1 MIALTLAQLAHV
13 LDGRLHLAP
22 GDTPATVVSGGVDT
36 DSRLIEAGGIFVAKP
51 GEVTDG
57 HLFVGAAVAG
67 GAAVAIVE
75 RVVEASV
82 TQVVV
87 ADAIA
92 ALADLARHVVAAVR
106 DAGDLRIVGITGSN
120 GKTTT
125 KNLLARILE
134 DEGETVAPRASFNNE
149 VGAPLTMLRV
159 TDDTRFLVS
168 EFGASAPGEIARLAG
183 LVEPDV
189 GVVLMVGMAHAGGF
203 GGIEATFQAKSELVR
218 ALRTGGVAVLNAD
231 DPRVAAMAPIAADH
245 GVSVR
250 WFGRGQG
257 ADVRADDVEVTA
269 DGTRCVVTVSEST
282 VSEGTVSEGTVSEG
296 KVSEGTA
303 DAVSAPL
310 HLRVLGE
317 HHVMNALAAIAAA
330 TTIGVSLDAC
340 VARLETVELAER
352 WRMQPLG
359 SERVRI
365 INDAYNASP
374 DSMSA
379 ALRTLAQITGPG
391 ERTVAVLGAMS
402 ELGEYADEEHD
413 RVGLLAVRL
422 GIQRIVVVGPEARR
436 MYLEAIAQGSW
447 DAEAVFFAT
456 ADEAYDYLLGEL
468 RDGDR
473 VLVKSSNSAGLRF
486 LGDRLG
492 ESFS

>member
-1 MIALTLAQLAHV
+1 MISLTLAQLSDAV
-13 LDGRLHLAP
+13 RGDLRLAP
-22 GDTPATVVSGGVDT
+22 GDAAETAVSGDVDT
-36 DSRLIEAGGIFVAKP
+36 DSRLIEPGGVFVAKP

-57 HLFVGAAVAG
+57 HEFVAAAVAR
-67 GAAVAIVE
+67 GAVLAIVE
-75 RVVEASV
+75 RAVDVPV
-82 TQVVV
+82 TQIVVT
-87 ADAIA
+87 DAVQ
-92 ALADLARHVVAAVR
+92 ALADLAREVVARVR
-106 DAGDLRIVGITGSN
+106 AGGELRVVGITGSN

-134 DEGETVAPRASFNNE
+134 GEGETVAPRASFNNE

-159 TDDTRFLVS
+159 SETTRFLVC
-168 EFGASAPGEIARLAG
+168 EFGASGPGAIARLAG
-183 LVEPDV
+183 LVNPDI

-203 GGIEATFQAKSELVR
+203 GGIEGTFRAKSELVR
-218 ALRTGGVAVLNAD
+218 AVRPGGLAVLNAD
-231 DPRVAAMAPIAADH
+231 DPRVAAMAPIAAESQ
-245 GVSVR
+245 VAVR
-250 WFGRGQG
+250 WFGRSSG
-257 ADVRADDVEVTA
+257 DVRATDVEVGA
-269 DGTRCVVTVSEST
+269 DGTHAQIVVD
-282 VSEGTVSEGTVSEG
+282 
-296 KVSEGTA
+296 GTA
-303 DAVSAPL
+303 SPL
-310 HLRVLGE
+310 HLQVLGE

-330 TTIGVSLDAC
+330 TALGVGVADA
-340 VARLETVELAER
+340 VSRVESVEIAER

-365 INDAYNASP
+365 LNDAYNASP

-379 ALRTLAQITGPG
+379 ALRTLAQIVRPG

-413 RVGLLAVRL
+413 RIGLLAVRL
-422 GIQRIVVVGPEARR
+422 NIQRIVVVGAAARR

-447 DAEAVFFAT
+447 DGEAVFV
-456 ADEAYDYLLGEL
+456 ADADAAYDYLVQEL

-492 ESFS
+492 DFFS

>member
-1 MIALTLAQLAHV
+1 MIALTIAQIAHAV
-13 LDGRLHLAP
+13 GGEAHLV
-22 GDTPATVVSGGVDT
+22 GSDTPDTIVSGTVDT
-36 DSRLIEAGGIFVAKP
+36 DSRLIEPGGIFVAKR
-51 GEVTDG
+51 GDATDG
-57 HLFVGAAVAG
+57 HLFVDAAVAG
-67 GAAVAIVE
+67 GAALAIVE
-75 RVVEASV
+75 RVVEAGVS
-82 TQVVV
+82 QVVV
-87 ADAIA
+87 PDAVA
-92 ALADLARHVVAAVR
+92 ALADFAREVVSRVR
-106 DAGDLRIVGITGSN
+106 DAGSLRAVGITGSN

-134 DEGETVAPRASFNNE
+134 GEGGTVAPKASFNNE

-203 GGIEATFQAKSELVR
+203 GGIEATFHAKSELVR
-218 ALRTGGVAVLNAD
+218 ATRPGGVAILNAD
-231 DPRVAAMAPIAADH
+231 DARVAAMAPIAEER
-245 GVSVR
+245 GVAVR
-250 WFGRGQG
+250 WFGRGP
-257 ADVRADDVEVTA
+257 AATDVRADDVEVTA
-269 DGTRCVVTVSEST
+269 SGTSFTV
-282 VSEGTVSEGTVSEG
+282 
-296 KVSEGTA
+296 TA
-303 DAVSAPL
+303 DGESRAL
-310 HLRVLGE
+310 RLRVLGE

-330 TTIGVSLDAC
+330 TSLGVGLADA
-340 VARLETVELAER
+340 VTRLETVELAER

-359 SERVRI
+359 SDRVRI

-374 DSMSA
+374 DSMAA

-402 ELGEYADEEHD
+402 ELGEYAEEEHD

-422 GIQRIVVVGPEARR
+422 GIQRIVVVGADARR
-436 MYLEAIAQGSW
+436 MYLEAVAQGSW
-447 DAEAVFFAT
+447 AGEAVFFET
-456 ADEAYDYLLGEL
+456 ADEAYEYLVGEL

-492 ESFS
+492 ESVS

>member
-13 LDGRLHLAP
+13 LDGRLHPAL
-22 GDTPATVVSGGVDT
+22 GDTADDVVSGGVDT
-36 DSRLIEAGGIFVAKP
+36 DSRLIEPGGIFVAKP
-51 GEVTDG
+51 GEITDG
-57 HLFVGAAVAG
+57 HLFVDAAVTN

-75 RVVEASV
+75 HEVAVRV

-87 ADAIA
+87 ADVIT
-92 ALADLARHVVAAVR
+92 ALADLARHVVKTVR

-125 KNLLARILE
+125 KNMLARILE

-159 TDDTRFLVS
+159 TPDTRYLVS

-183 LVEPDV
+183 LVGPDI

-203 GGIEATFQAKSELVR
+203 GGIEATFEAKSELVR
-218 ALRTGGVAVLNAD
+218 ATRAGGVAVLNAD
-231 DPRVAAMAPIAADH
+231 DPRVSAMAPIAADL

-250 WFGRGQG
+250 WFGRGPG
-257 ADVRADDVEVTA
+257 AEVRADDVEVAA
-269 DGTRCVVTVSEST
+269 DGTRCTV
-282 VSEGTVSEGTVSEG
+282 
-296 KVSEGTA
+296 
-303 DAVSAPL
+303 AVGGASARL

-330 TTIGVSLDAC
+330 TALGVSLEDC
-340 VARLETVELAER
+340 IERLETVELAER

-359 SERVRI
+359 SDRVRI

-379 ALRTLAQITGPG
+379 ALRTLAQITRPD
-391 ERTVAVLGAMS
+391 ERKVAVLGAMS

-422 GIQRIVVVGPEARR
+422 GIQRIVVVGAPARR

-447 DAEAVFFAT
+447 DAEAVFFET
-456 ADEAYDYLLGEL
+456 ADDAYDYLLGEL

-473 VLVKSSNSAGLRF
+473 VLVKSSNAAGLRF